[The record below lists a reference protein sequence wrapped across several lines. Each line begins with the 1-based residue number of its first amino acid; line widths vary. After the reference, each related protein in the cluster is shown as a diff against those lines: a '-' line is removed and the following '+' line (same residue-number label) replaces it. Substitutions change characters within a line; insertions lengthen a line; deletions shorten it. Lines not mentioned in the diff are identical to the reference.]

1 MINANAYK
9 KIIKSYDEQME
20 DWELF
25 GFIIEQDNKYF
36 MRNLVGEEGLVYDF
50 DVNVGDTVFINNPFG
65 FISFEVAVTNI
76 DSIFIEP
83 ANEYRKRITL
93 FEFENLGNEEYWIEG
108 IGSLAGITQSGWD
121 MTLLTG
127 LSEFTLL
134 CYYEES
140 ELTYKDY
147 SYPVCFYPSVGIS
160 SYIHIEMDF
169 NIFPNPVKDI
179 SSLILDN
186 PNHQKLTIKIFNSIG
201 SLINEHHVESTTKI
215 KIHSSAYPKGVYFY
229 QVIQGNQQIFN
240 SKFIVL

>member
-1 MINANAYK
+1 MG
-9 KIIKSYDEQME
+9 

-25 GFIIEQDNKYF
+25 GFIREQANKYF

-50 DVNVGDTVFINNPFG
+50 NVNVGDTVYIDNPFG
-65 FISFEVAVTNI
+65 FISFEAAVTNI

-83 ANEYRKRITL
+83 ANEYRKQITL

-134 CYYEES
+134 CYYEEA
-140 ELTYKDY
+140 ELMYKDY
-147 SYPVCFYPSVGIS
+147 SYPVCFYPIMGIS
-160 SYIHIEMDF
+160 SNNQNEM
-169 NIFPNPVKDI
+169 NVSITPNPVTNI
-179 SSLILDN
+179 SYLKFDN
-186 PNHQKLTIKIFNSIG
+186 PLAEKLTVKIFNSNG
-201 SLINEHHVESTTKI
+201 CLVKKHQVV
-215 KIHSSAYPKGVYFY
+215 SSAEFSIGASNYPKGVYFY
-229 QVIQGNQQIFN
+229 QVIKENQQVYN